1 MALERMK
8 SGNIELEQ
16 PLKLEQPV
24 KLEQPLALERM
35 KIENIKPEQRLAH
48 NPKH

>member
-1 MALERMK
+1 MLEQPMELERMK

-16 PLKLEQPV
+16 PLKPEQP
-24 KLEQPLALERM
+24 
-35 KIENIKPEQRLAH
+35 LAH